1 VVDPCQDLI
10 VPLEILVVLR
20 ANLNE
25 VKQGTLDLDEEL
37 ALGFLEVDLVGSVE
51 ALAIDIFSLDLLYS
65 GRIKS

>member
-1 VVDPCQDLI
+1 MVDPCQDLI